1 MFGKMIIM
9 DNLTKNIVQ
18 YTIACVHEFAKKHLL
33 SPKEA
38 FNYINRFKGLA
49 FLLENYEAEHL
60 LSINDAVDDLTQVCS
75 NNGGGLK

>member
-1 MFGKMIIM
+1 M

-18 YTIACVHEFAKKHLL
+18 YTIACVYEFAKKHLL
-33 SPKEA
+33 TPKEA